1 MDKLKILNKRKKP
14 SDYNKN
20 NYVGIEFEFW
30 VDRQNR
36 SRGIITRQLK
46 SNLIKQGLFSNAH
59 LGNDGSIRPD
69 TPNIEGI
76 IYSHKYELRVMTKEQ
91 DLESTLIKVQNFLSS
106 INAKHNNSC
115 GLHVHLDMRN
125 RNKSSSYRRLLGMEG
140 VLKHL
145 VAEHRRE
152 NSYCSFSSNINSY
165 WSSLS
170 KYRAINNLPINT
182 IEIRCK
188 EMLLDM
194 DRVYNW
200 VMFLIGI
207 VDNKYVDSRDQYV
220 QMETA
225 LLA

>member
-46 SNLIKQGLFSNAH
+46 NNLIKQNLFSNAH
-59 LGNDGSIRPD
+59 LGNDGSIHPD

-106 INAKHNNSC
+106 IEAKYNNSC
-115 GLHVHLDMRN
+115 GLHIHLDMRN
-125 RNKSSSYRRLLGMEG
+125 RNKHVAYHRLKKNERLLEY
-140 VLKHL
+140 L
-145 VAEHRRE
+145 VEDHRKE
-152 NSYCSFSSNINSY
+152 NSYCAFSSNTY
-165 WSSLS
+165 WHNDYS
-170 KYRAINNLPINT
+170 KYRAINNLPRNT

-207 VDNKYVDSRDQYV
+207 VDNKYEASRDQYI
-220 QMETA
+220 QMETS